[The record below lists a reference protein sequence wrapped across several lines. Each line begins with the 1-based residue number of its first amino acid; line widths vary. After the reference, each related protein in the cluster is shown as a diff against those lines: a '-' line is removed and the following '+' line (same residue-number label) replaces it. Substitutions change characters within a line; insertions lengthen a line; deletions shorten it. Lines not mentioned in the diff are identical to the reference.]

1 MAYRSTNPYTGKV
14 VAEFATLT
22 DKELEEKMEKAERAF
37 QTWSKTSFEYRADI
51 IRKAA
56 DIVMERREELAT
68 YNTIETGK
76 LFTISCW
83 ELNMVADIFRYY
95 ADHAQE
101 LLAPKKIISGDKMAG
116 NAVGIFQPLG
126 IIYEIEP
133 WNVPYFQ
140 ITRPLAAQLMAGNAV
155 VLKHASNVPQCAAAM
170 ERLMLD
176 AGLPEGVFQ
185 NLFVNYEQSDRLIAD
200 PRVCGVTITGSTEV
214 GRDVAATAG
223 KNLKRIVLELGG
235 SDAMLVL
242 EDADLKTA
250 IEGAIMGR
258 MTISG
263 QVCAG
268 DKRMFVHESLF
279 KDFKAGIEEAINR
292 MIAGDPMNPE
302 TTLSPVCSVKAAE
315 KVREQIALAIA
326 HGATA
331 KEVGPKVPEDCPA
344 FVQPTILTGITE
356 KNPIFDQEIFGP
368 VLQIYSFSDEEEAI
382 RLTNNSQFGLGGSV
396 YSKNPTHAF
405 EVAAKIEA
413 GAISINQPTM
423 ASPAIPFGGIKNSG
437 YGRELGKEGIIEFTN
452 QKYINSASFD
462 LTKLSI

>member
-1 MAYRSTNPYTGKV
+1 MAYKSTNPYTGKV

-56 DIVMERREELAT
+56 DIVMERREELAA

-95 ADHAQE
+95 ADHAKE

-185 NLFVNYEQSDRLIAD
+185 NLFVIYVS
-200 PRVCGVTITGSTEV
+200 
-214 GRDVAATAG
+214 
-223 KNLKRIVLELGG
+223 
-235 SDAMLVL
+235 
-242 EDADLKTA
+242 
-250 IEGAIMGR
+250 
-258 MTISG
+258 
-263 QVCAG
+263 
-268 DKRMFVHESLF
+268 F
-279 KDFKAGIEEAINR
+279 
-292 MIAGDPMNPE
+292 
-302 TTLSPVCSVKAAE
+302 
-315 KVREQIALAIA
+315 QI
-326 HGATA
+326 
-331 KEVGPKVPEDCPA
+331 
-344 FVQPTILTGITE
+344 F
-356 KNPIFDQEIFGP
+356 
-368 VLQIYSFSDEEEAI
+368 
-382 RLTNNSQFGLGGSV
+382 R
-396 YSKNPTHAF
+396 
-405 EVAAKIEA
+405 
-413 GAISINQPTM
+413 
-423 ASPAIPFGGIKNSG
+423 
-437 YGRELGKEGIIEFTN
+437 
-452 QKYINSASFD
+452 
-462 LTKLSI
+462 